1 MAKSQ
6 LLQRYMSS
14 AFGPPDVSTLQNLL
28 LPEDGYA
35 DEMSYG
41 CMLKACSSSA
51 AAEKAVTKLAS
62 VWHHVSVFNVFRD
75 WVSPRQ
81 SFLRIQGRVVPENV
95 VAGTSPKYSCDVQ
108 FPSCEYCIGWLFSRL
123 PNALRV

>member
-1 MAKSQ
+1 MAESQ
-6 LLQRYMSS
+6 LLQSQYMLSPN
-14 AFGPPDVSTLQNLL
+14 GPPDVSTLQNLL

-62 VWHHVSVFNVFRD
+62 
-75 WVSPRQ
+75 
-81 SFLRIQGRVVPENV
+81 
-95 VAGTSPKYSCDVQ
+95 
-108 FPSCEYCIGWLFSRL
+108 
-123 PNALRV
+123 

>member
-1 MAKSQ
+1 MAESQ
-6 LLQRYMSS
+6 LLQSQYMLSLN
-14 AFGPPDVSTLQNLL
+14 GPPDVSTLQNLL

-62 VWHHVSVFNVFRD
+62 
-75 WVSPRQ
+75 
-81 SFLRIQGRVVPENV
+81 
-95 VAGTSPKYSCDVQ
+95 
-108 FPSCEYCIGWLFSRL
+108 
-123 PNALRV
+123 